1 MSGSVEES
9 TGEKQMFKISN
20 NSQCMLPLQPIDQK
34 VLGMRLGICLEC
46 LKIQSRF
53 VLQLWFA
60 YHTPYSGLCVMLC
73 IFSAWFV
80 IYNSTFG
87 TDIFQVFLHWWGTAS
102 SSYSMC
108 CSLAT
113 PLLNITKRFKFLYS
127 KVAYAHYGKHVP
139 WPSLAVSFQS
149 RRVASITLKS
159 GIQKCGRTLER
170 IVPYMYC
177 FGSWAPPPYIHL
189 GSTLHIS
196 RDECSLAFPIWI
208 VVNPYNYY
216 CECNARSKRE
226 ATDRGYLHHC
236 CVSKWHMHT
245 MANMHVPWP
254 SLALISVSL

>member
-1 MSGSVEES
+1 M
-9 TGEKQMFKISN
+9 
-20 NSQCMLPLQPIDQK
+20 
-34 VLGMRLGICLEC
+34 ICLSHP
-46 LKIQSRF
+46 I
-53 VLQLWFA
+53 LWPVC
-60 YHTPYSGLCVMLC
+60 YVVY
-73 IFSAWFV
+73 FSARFV

-87 TDIFQVFLHWWGTAS
+87 ADIFQVFLHSWCTAS

-113 PLLNITKRFKFLYS
+113 PLLNITKSFKFLYS

-177 FGSWAPPPYIHL
+177 FCSWAPPPYIHL
-189 GSTLHIS
+189 GSTWRIS
-196 RDECSLAFPIWI
+196 RDECSLAFPVWI

-216 CECNARSKRE
+216 CECNGKIKTGGHGPRLPSPLLCIQVAYAHNGK
-226 ATDRGYLHHC
+226 
-236 CVSKWHMHT
+236 
-245 MANMHVPWP
+245 HVPWP